1 MSEIQG
7 AAVNEPSTA
16 LWKKLNEVSDR
27 LQKVSEQL
35 IETNTLNKS
44 YHAALDQQRVKVE
57 ALEQQNHINQGAI
70 FMLRWGMGFVLG
82 VAISGGAWTIN
93 LINQLKQD
101 VAVIQ
106 SHREDNK

>member
-1 MSEIQG
+1 M
-7 AAVNEPSTA
+7 NEPSAA
-16 LWKKLNEVSDR
+16 LWKKLNEVAEK

-70 FMLRWGMGFVLG
+70 SMLRFGMGFVLS
-82 VAISGGAWTIN
+82 VALTGGAWTIN
-93 LINQLKQD
+93 SINQLKQD
-101 VAVIQ
+101 VAVMQ